1 MISCTRAGRSH
12 SVEVVNSPL
21 IVGFFA
27 SFALIAAIGAQ
38 NAFVLRQGI
47 RREHVLP
54 VVALCTVS
62 DIVLIAAGIAGVG
75 ALIAAHPSALSVAKF
90 GGAAFLVCYG
100 LLAAK
105 RAWRPASL
113 TPSDA
118 APARL
123 AQVLITCAALTFL
136 NPHVYLDTVV
146 LLGALAN
153 EQHGGRWLF
162 GVGAVTAS
170 AVWFVSLGLGA
181 RRLAGL
187 FASPMTWRVLDGL
200 IAVMMLALG
209 ISLAMS

>member
-1 MISCTRAGRSH
+1 MS
-12 SVEVVNSPL
+12 SPL
-21 IVGFFA
+21 LLGFLA
-27 SFALIAAIGAQ
+27 SFTLIAAIGAQ

-47 RREHVLP
+47 RGEHVLA

-62 DIVLIAAGIAGVG
+62 DIVLISAGIAGAG
-75 ALIAAHPSALSVAKF
+75 ALISAHPSALTIAKF
-90 GGAAFLVCYG
+90 GGALFLVGYG
-100 LLAAK
+100 LLAAR

-113 TPSDA
+113 TLPEK

-123 AQVLITCAALTFL
+123 VEVLVTCAALTFL

-153 EQHGGRWLF
+153 EHRDERWLF

-170 AVWFVSLGLGA
+170 VVWFFGLGLGA

-187 FASPMTWRVLDGL
+187 FATPLTWRILDGL
-200 IAVMMLALG
+200 IAVMMIGLG
-209 ISLAMS
+209 VSLVLS

>member
-1 MISCTRAGRSH
+1 MS
-12 SVEVVNSPL
+12 SPL
-21 IVGFFA
+21 VLGFIA
-27 SFALIAAIGAQ
+27 SFTLIAAIGAQ

-62 DIVLIAAGIAGVG
+62 DMVLISVGIAGVG
-75 ALIAAHPSALSVAKF
+75 ALISAHPGALNIAKF
-90 GGAAFLVCYG
+90 GGAVFLVGYG
-100 LLAAK
+100 LMAAR
-105 RAWRPASL
+105 RAWRPSSL
-113 TPSDA
+113 TPSES

-123 AQVLITCAALTFL
+123 IDVLLTCAALTFL

-153 EQHGGRWLF
+153 EHRDERWLF

-187 FASPMTWRVLDGL
+187 FATPMTWRILDGL
-200 IAVMMLALG
+200 IAVMMIALGLSLAL
-209 ISLAMS
+209 S

>member
-1 MISCTRAGRSH
+1 MS
-12 SVEVVNSPL
+12 SPL
-21 IVGFFA
+21 ILGFIA
-27 SFALIAAIGAQ
+27 SFTLIAAIGAQ

-62 DIVLIAAGIAGVG
+62 DIALISAGIAGVG
-75 ALIAAHPSALSVAKF
+75 ALISAHPSALNIAKF
-90 GGAAFLVCYG
+90 GGALFLVGYG
-100 LLAAK
+100 LLAAR
-105 RAWRPASL
+105 RAWRPSAL
-113 TPSDA
+113 NPSQK

-123 AQVLITCAALTFL
+123 IEVLVTCAALTFL

-153 EQHGGRWLF
+153 EHRDERWLF

-170 AVWFVSLGLGA
+170 AVWFFGLGLGA

-187 FASPMTWRVLDGL
+187 FASSLTWRILDGL
-200 IAVMMLALG
+200 IAVMMLGLG
-209 ISLAMS
+209 VSLALT

>member
-1 MISCTRAGRSH
+1 LP
-12 SVEVVNSPL
+12 SVDSMSSPL
-21 IVGFFA
+21 VLGFIA
-27 SFALIAAIGAQ
+27 SFTLIAAIGAQ

-62 DIVLIAAGIAGVG
+62 DIVLISAGIAGVG
-75 ALIAAHPSALSVAKF
+75 ALISAHPSALNIAKF
-90 GGAAFLVCYG
+90 GGALFLVGYG
-100 LLAAK
+100 LLAAR
-105 RAWRPASL
+105 RAWRPSSL
-113 TPSDA
+113 TPSEK

-123 AQVLITCAALTFL
+123 LDVLVTCAALTFL

-153 EQHGGRWLF
+153 EHRDEKWLF

-181 RRLAGL
+181 RRLTGL
-187 FASPMTWRVLDGL
+187 FAAPMTWRILDGL
-200 IAVMMLALG
+200 IAVMMIGLG
-209 ISLAMS
+209 VSLAVS

>member
-1 MISCTRAGRSH
+1 MS
-12 SVEVVNSPL
+12 SPL
-21 IVGFFA
+21 ILGFIA
-27 SFALIAAIGAQ
+27 SFTLIAAIGAQ

-62 DIVLIAAGIAGVG
+62 DVVLIAAGIAGVG
-75 ALIAAHPSALSVAKF
+75 ALISAHPSALNIAKF
-90 GGAAFLVCYG
+90 GGALFLVGYG
-100 LLAAK
+100 LMAAR
-105 RAWRPASL
+105 RAWRPSSL
-113 TPSDA
+113 TPAES

-123 AQVLITCAALTFL
+123 LDVLLTCAAMTFL

-153 EQHGGRWLF
+153 EHRDERWLF

-181 RRLAGL
+181 RRLAGV
-187 FASPMTWRVLDGL
+187 FATPWTWRILDGL
-200 IAVMMLALG
+200 IAAMMIALG
-209 ISLAMS
+209 ASLVLS

>member
-1 MISCTRAGRSH
+1 MS
-12 SVEVVNSPL
+12 SPL
-21 IVGFFA
+21 VLGFIA
-27 SFALIAAIGAQ
+27 SFTLIAAIGAQ

-62 DIVLIAAGIAGVG
+62 DIVLISAGIAGVG
-75 ALIAAHPSALSVAKF
+75 ALISAHPSALNIAKF
-90 GGAAFLVCYG
+90 GGAAFLVGYG
-100 LLAAK
+100 LLAAR
-105 RAWRPASL
+105 RAWRPSSL
-113 TPSDA
+113 TPSES

-123 AQVLITCAALTFL
+123 IEVLVTCAALTFL

-153 EQHGGRWLF
+153 EHRDERWLF

-170 AVWFVSLGLGA
+170 VVWFVGLGLGA

-187 FASPMTWRVLDGL
+187 FANPLTWRILDGL
-200 IAVMMLALG
+200 IAVMMIGLG
-209 ISLAMS
+209 ASLAVA

>member
-1 MISCTRAGRSH
+1 
-12 SVEVVNSPL
+12 VDVVTSPL
-21 IVGFFA
+21 IVGFLA

-54 VVALCTVS
+54 VVAMCTAS

-75 ALIAAHPSALSVAKF
+75 ALVGAHPNALNVAKF
-90 GGAAFLVCYG
+90 GGAAFLLGYG

-105 RAWRPASL
+105 RAWRPSSL

-118 APARL
+118 APTRL
-123 AQVLITCAALTFL
+123 TQVLITCAALTFL

-146 LLGALAN
+146 LIGALAN
-153 EQHGGRWLF
+153 EQHDGRWLF

-187 FASPMTWRVLDGL
+187 FATPSTWRILDGL
-200 IAVMMLALG
+200 IAVTMIALG
-209 ISLAMS
+209 VSLTTS

>member
-1 MISCTRAGRSH
+1 MS
-12 SVEVVNSPL
+12 SPL
-21 IVGFFA
+21 ILGFIA
-27 SFALIAAIGAQ
+27 SFTLIAAIGAQ

-62 DIVLIAAGIAGVG
+62 DVVLIAAGIAGVG
-75 ALIAAHPSALSVAKF
+75 ALISAHPSALNIAKF
-90 GGAAFLVCYG
+90 GGALFLVGYG
-100 LLAAK
+100 LMAAR
-105 RAWRPASL
+105 RAWRPSSL
-113 TPSDA
+113 TPSES

-123 AQVLITCAALTFL
+123 LDVLLTCAAMTFL

-153 EQHGGRWLF
+153 EHRDERWLF

-181 RRLAGL
+181 RRLAGV
-187 FASPMTWRVLDGL
+187 FATPLTWRILDGL
-200 IAVMMLALG
+200 IAAMMIALG
-209 ISLAMS
+209 ASLVLS